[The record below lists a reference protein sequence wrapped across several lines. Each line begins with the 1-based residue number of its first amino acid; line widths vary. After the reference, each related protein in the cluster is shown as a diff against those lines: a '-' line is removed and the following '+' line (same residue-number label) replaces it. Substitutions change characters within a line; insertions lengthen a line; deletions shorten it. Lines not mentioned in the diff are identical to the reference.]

1 MYLISEL
8 AVKAGL
14 SRTTLLYYEKLGLI
28 RGQRLDNG
36 YRYYNESDLQQL
48 FLIQQLQSAGLSL
61 KECEE
66 CLQAKLDRTL
76 LERRLSQLDDEI
88 EKKVRAREL
97 LLALH
102 GERPQRELHH
112 SLSKHAPN
120 AYLSWLNTQG
130 YSEKE
135 ALRLKWLSKDMNE
148 HDIYM
153 QDFMTVFASLQHW
166 GPGSEQDTLKAIS
179 LMSMQSMQ
187 HILDIGCGTG
197 LSTLLLAE
205 NSSAHITAVDNEPIA
220 IEQLE
225 KQRQHSPWK
234 EQISPVLGSMTALPF
249 AAKSFDAIWAEGC
262 VYIMGMENALKQWKP
277 FLADNGILM
286 VSDLVWLTE
295 NPEPEAQQFWQ
306 SEYPDI
312 QSIPSRIK
320 LFKKLGYEVM
330 EHFSLGID
338 AWQNYWL
345 PLQNRVQELK
355 LRLTNSQ
362 ALSDIEKEIAIY
374 ERSAAKDFTYQYF
387 VLKLNH

>member
-97 LLALH
+97 LLALL

-166 GPGSEQDTLKAIS
+166 P
-179 LMSMQSMQ
+179 
-187 HILDIGCGTG
+187 
-197 LSTLLLAE
+197 
-205 NSSAHITAVDNEPIA
+205 
-220 IEQLE
+220 
-225 KQRQHSPWK
+225 R
-234 EQISPVLGSMTALPF
+234 
-249 AAKSFDAIWAEGC
+249 
-262 VYIMGMENALKQWKP
+262 
-277 FLADNGILM
+277 
-286 VSDLVWLTE
+286 
-295 NPEPEAQQFWQ
+295 
-306 SEYPDI
+306 
-312 QSIPSRIK
+312 
-320 LFKKLGYEVM
+320 
-330 EHFSLGID
+330 
-338 AWQNYWL
+338 
-345 PLQNRVQELK
+345 
-355 LRLTNSQ
+355 
-362 ALSDIEKEIAIY
+362 
-374 ERSAAKDFTYQYF
+374 
-387 VLKLNH
+387 